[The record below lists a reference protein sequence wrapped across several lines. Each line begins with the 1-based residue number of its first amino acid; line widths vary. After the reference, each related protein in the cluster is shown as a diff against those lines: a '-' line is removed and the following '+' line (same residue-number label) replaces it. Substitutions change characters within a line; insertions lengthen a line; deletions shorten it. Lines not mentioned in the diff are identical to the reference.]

1 MNNKLHSINFNN
13 QYLQDV
19 FIADNKVKQLIY
31 RNIK

>member
-13 QYLQDV
+13 RYLVDA